1 MAKRITAIV
10 SLSIIGI
17 LIIATLIMAN
27 VDVNHK
33 INCANPDSIYVQY
46 SSNSPIDINP
56 NDENYVDIYNG
67 ILDRINNA
75 SKESSLT
82 ALFFGTLSD
91 KPSIVT
97 NSTTSATSVPS
108 TSDFYVSFV
117 YNNPQK
123 LMDGNN
129 EYKNADGDSV
139 YYKELV
145 FSVSSTDDMQEV
157 RVYIIPYYSS
167 DNPDNGYNTNNSY
180 YRYYLLKANFSELYN
195 YLVDNGLNN

>member
-17 LIIATLIMAN
+17 LIIATIIMAN

-33 INCANPDSIYVQY
+33 INCNNPDSIYVQY
-46 SSNSPIDINP
+46 SSNGIREVD
-56 NDENYVDIYNG
+56 DEIYDG
-67 ILDRINNA
+67 ILERINNA

-82 ALFFGTLSD
+82 ALFSGTLSE
-91 KPSIVT
+91 KPAIVT
-97 NSTTSATSVPS
+97 NSTTSATTVPS

-129 EYKNADGDSV
+129 EYKDADGNSV
-139 YYKELV
+139 YYKELI
-145 FSVSSTDDMQEV
+145 FSVNSTDDMQEV
-157 RVYIIPYYSS
+157 RVYIIPYYNA
-167 DNPDNGYNTNNSY
+167 DGDFNTNNSY
-180 YRYYLLKANFSELYN
+180 YRYYLLNANFADLFN
-195 YLVDNGLNN
+195 YLVDNNFNI

>member
-17 LIIATLIMAN
+17 LIIATIIMAN

-33 INCANPDSIYVQY
+33 INCNNPDSIYVQY
-46 SSNSPIDINP
+46 SSNGIREVD
-56 NDENYVDIYNG
+56 DEIYDG
-67 ILDRINNA
+67 ILERINNA

-82 ALFFGTLSD
+82 ALFSGTLSE
-91 KPSIVT
+91 KPAIVT
-97 NSTTSATSVPS
+97 NSTTSATTVPS

-129 EYKNADGDSV
+129 EYKDADGNSL
-139 YYKELV
+139 YYKELI
-145 FSVSSTDDMQEV
+145 FSVNSTDDMQEV
-157 RVYIIPYYSS
+157 RVYIIPYYNA
-167 DNPDNGYNTNNSY
+167 DGDFNTNNSY
-180 YRYYLLKANFSELYN
+180 YRYYLLNANFADLFN
-195 YLVDNGLNN
+195 YLVDNNFNI

>member
-17 LIIATLIMAN
+17 LIIATIIMAN

-33 INCANPDSIYVQY
+33 INCNNPDSIYVQY
-46 SSNSPIDINP
+46 SSNGIREVD
-56 NDENYVDIYNG
+56 DEIYDG
-67 ILDRINNA
+67 ILERINNA

-82 ALFFGTLSD
+82 ALFSGTLSE
-91 KPSIVT
+91 KPAIVT
-97 NSTTSATSVPS
+97 NSTTSATTVPS

-129 EYKNADGDSV
+129 EYKDADGNSV
-139 YYKELV
+139 YYKELI
-145 FSVSSTDDMQEV
+145 FSVNSTDDMQEV
-157 RVYIIPYYSS
+157 RVYIIPYYNA
-167 DNPDNGYNTNNSY
+167 DGDFNTNNSY
-180 YRYYLLKANFSELYN
+180 YRYYLLNANFADLFN
-195 YLVDNGLNN
+195 YLVENNFNI